1 MRNWDAKVRP
11 KARIEIIPMIDVMM
25 FLLVFFVLISQN
37 VIPAFGL
44 KTKLPEAANTDNVR
58 AEKHRVTI
66 TLTADQQMQLEG
78 KPVTLDALP
87 ATLTAL
93 AASSPEPLLIIING
107 DQVTTLKTLVGVMD
121 KLKGAGFDAVSIAT
135 DKLAPPAGG

>member
-1 MRNWDAKVRP
+1 MRNWDAKP
-11 KARIEIIPMIDVMM
+11 KAKARIEIIPMIDVMM

-44 KTKLPEAANTDNVR
+44 KTKLPQATNTDDVR

-66 TLTADQQMQLEG
+66 TITAGQALQLEG
-78 KPVTLDALP
+78 KPATLDTLP
-87 ATLTAL
+87 AAVQ
-93 AASSPEPLLIIING
+93 AIAQASPEPLLIIING
-107 DQVTTLKTLVGVMD
+107 DQATTLQTLVSVMD

-135 DKLAPPAGG
+135 DKTPPKG

>member
-1 MRNWDAKVRP
+1 MRNWDAKSRP

-44 KTKLPEAANTDNVR
+44 KTKLPQATNTDDVR
-58 AEKHRVTI
+58 AEKRKVTI
-66 TLTADQQMQLEG
+66 TITANQTLQVEG
-78 KPVTLDALP
+78 KPATLDNV
-87 ATLTAL
+87 
-93 AASSPEPLLIIING
+93 AAAVQAIAQASPQPLLIIING
-107 DQVTTLKTLVGVMD
+107 DQATTLQTLIGVMD

-135 DKLAPPAGG
+135 DKKPPQS

>member
-1 MRNWDAKVRP
+1 MRNWDAKPRP

-44 KTKLPEAANTDNVR
+44 KTKLPQAVNTDNVR
-58 AEKHRVTI
+58 AEKHRVVITI
-66 TLTADQQMQLEG
+66 TADQVLQLEG
-78 KPVTLDALP
+78 KPATLDTITTQLN
-87 ATLTAL
+87 AL
-93 AASSPEPLLIIING
+93 AQASPLPLLIIING
-107 DQVTTLKTLVGVMD
+107 DQSTTLKTLISVMD

-135 DKLAPPAGG
+135 DKKPN

>member
-1 MRNWDAKVRP
+1 MRNWDAKARP

-44 KTKLPEAANTDNVR
+44 KTKLPKATNTDNVR
-58 AEKHRVTI
+58 AEKHRVTVTI
-66 TLTADQQMQLEG
+66 TAAQVLQLEG

-87 ATLTAL
+87 AALTAL

-107 DQVTTLKTLVGVMD
+107 DQSVTLQTLIDVMD
-121 KLKGAGFDAVSIAT
+121 KLKGGGFDAVSIAT
-135 DKLAPPAGG
+135 DKKPQG